1 MESRVLI
8 RRLQS
13 YRARVEGEL
22 AIAHSMREHL
32 LPSPALCES
41 LGRAAGVVLH
51 AHTAA
56 SDTLGGDLWG
66 VLRLDGPRFGVFLL
80 DMGGCGVSAAMDA
93 FRMHTLL
100 HELAPEHGCDPAGLL
115 AALNERALGLLEPGQ
130 RASVIYGVVDGAA
143 GSFVHAAAAAPPPLL
158 FAPPEFAQPES
169 GAPRSDAPLAGGTA
183 GSAIG
188 TAPDLRYE
196 ARSLPLAPGAVLA
209 LGSASLLQ
217 TADSGGGAVGL
228 AALVARAAGPEGHT
242 LLRIERSAAA

>member
-22 AIAHSMREHL
+22 AIARSMREHL
-32 LPSPALCES
+32 LPSPALCGS

-56 SDTLGGDLWG
+56 SDALGGDLWG

-115 AALNERALGLLEPGQ
+115 AALNGRALGLLEPGQ

-143 GSFVHAAAAAPPPLL
+143 GSFVYAGAAAPPPLL
-158 FAPPEFAQPES
+158 FAPDG
-169 GAPRSDAPLAGGTA
+169 GAPQHEAPSFGGTA

-217 TADSGGGAVGL
+217 TADGGGGAVGL